1 MSALTY
7 AQLLETNNLIQQN
20 SDETYWL
27 CVTRT
32 VQESKLFPV
41 SPYMLLSYF
50 MSYYRYPALLRKIE
64 RHMKAEE
71 IGDRVRARGIKCQN
85 PAMGWALPS
94 FYLLGREYLISMG
107 MLRPQDAIE
116 DIIYVMDFWKR
127 FQLAWHRNDAHLTNR
142 EFGHR
147 AQILPERRLQV
158 FHADIY
164 DCAEGDP
171 LHTAAQAFMAT
182 TSQYGFL
189 VSCESRIALHNQ
201 GPYKLDDEREMIV
214 RDFMDLAE
222 GDYPWLDGVAADM
235 PYNNLTVTMAVKGCH
250 FNIMDDWGSFESQP
264 EFKSQHVVGVGL
276 YTSDCLSETYA
287 PVGMGSRDE
296 LTATFIQL
304 STKAKDAT
312 RRLWQRIAGWS
323 RDQMIDA
330 GAITY
335 FSIVKDIAHVAGCYE
350 MEDWMLIDVRAE
362 RFRPLLNDEYSN
374 MSLWEILGPL
384 SNPNQRVHDYQ
395 LMQHSNL
402 PANMYSLIPYSIL
415 DDGDYTRTCG
425 DMQPGISHL
434 DPKQD
439 RYQTT
444 QGTLPLAD
452 YNARVKAFTPRL
464 SGDRYRNKCE
474 SWLKYHFDSPLAREI
489 YELEQ
494 ADSRNLRGKG
504 AALRRADIEKL
515 RRDEV

>member
-1 MSALTY
+1 MSAITY

-50 MSYYRYPALLRKIE
+50 MAYYRYPELLRKIE
-64 RHMKAEE
+64 THMWAED

-85 PAMGWALPS
+85 PAMGWGLPS
-94 FYLLGREYLISMG
+94 FYLLGREYLIAMG
-107 MLRPQDAIE
+107 MVRPQDALE

-127 FQLAWHRNDAHLTNR
+127 FQLAWHRNDAHMTNR

-147 AQILPERRLQV
+147 AQLLPERRLQV
-158 FHADIY
+158 FHADLY
-164 DCAEGDP
+164 DCVDGDP
-171 LHTAAQAFMAT
+171 LHIAAQAFMAT

-235 PYNNLTVTMAVKGCH
+235 PYNNLTVPMAVKGCH

-264 EFKSQHVVGVGL
+264 EFKSHHVVGVGL
-276 YTSDCLSETYA
+276 YTSDCLSETYT
-287 PVGMGSRDE
+287 PVGMGSREE
-296 LTATFIQL
+296 LTATFTQL
-304 STKAKDAT
+304 TAKAKDAT
-312 RRLWQRIAGWS
+312 GKLWKRIAGWT

-335 FSIVKDIAHVAGCYE
+335 FSICKDIAHVAGCYD

-384 SNPNQRVHDYQ
+384 SHPCQRTQDYQ
-395 LMQHSNL
+395 LMQHSNM
-402 PANMYSLIPYSIL
+402 PANTYSLIPYSVL
-415 DDGDYTRTCG
+415 DDGDYTATCG
-425 DMQPGISHL
+425 ELQPGITNL

-444 QGTLPLAD
+444 QGVLGLAD
-452 YNARVKAFTPRL
+452 YNARVKSFTPRL
-464 SGDRYRNKCE
+464 SGANYRNKCE
-474 SWLKYHFDSPLAREI
+474 SWLKYHYDTPLAKEI
-489 YELEQ
+489 YEIEQ
-494 ADSRNLRGKG
+494 ATSRTLRGKG
-504 AALRRADIEKL
+504 AGLRRADIEKL
-515 RRDEV
+515 RQ

>member
-1 MSALTY
+1 MSAVTY

-50 MSYYRYPALLRKIE
+50 MAYYRYPALLRKIE
-64 RHMKAEE
+64 SHMRAEE

-85 PAMGWALPS
+85 PAMGWGLPS

-107 MLRPQDAIE
+107 MVRPQDALE

-127 FQLAWHRNDAHLTNR
+127 FQLAWHRNDAHMTNR

-158 FHADIY
+158 FHADMY

-171 LHTAAQAFMAT
+171 LHTAAQAFMAA

-235 PYNNLTVTMAVKGCH
+235 PYNNLTVPMAVKGCH
-250 FNIMDDWGSFESQP
+250 VNIMDDWGSFESQP
-264 EFKSQHVVGVGL
+264 EFKSHHVVGVGL
-276 YTSDCLSETYA
+276 YTSDCLSETYT
-287 PVGMGSRDE
+287 PVGMGSREE
-296 LTATFIQL
+296 LTATFADL
-304 STKAKDAT
+304 TTKAKDAT
-312 RRLWQRIAGWS
+312 SRLWKRIAGWT

-362 RFRPLLNDEYSN
+362 RFRPLLNDEYAN

-384 SNPNQRVHDYQ
+384 SHPCQRNQDYQ
-395 LMQHSNL
+395 LMQHSNQ
-402 PANMYSLIPYSIL
+402 PANTYSLIPYSVL
-415 DDGDYTRTCG
+415 DDGDYTPTCG
-425 DMQPGISHL
+425 ELQPGITYL
-434 DPKQD
+434 DPKVD

-444 QGTLPLAD
+444 QGVLTLAD
-452 YNARVKAFTPRL
+452 YNARVKAFTPKL
-464 SGDRYRNKCE
+464 SRPEFRNKCE
-474 SWLKYHFDSPLAREI
+474 AWLKYHYDTPLAREI
-489 YELEQ
+489 YETEQ
-494 ADSRNLRGKG
+494 ADSRMLRGKG
-504 AALRRADIEKL
+504 AGLRRADIDKL
-515 RRDEV
+515 RR